1 MSFRRNM
8 DMIDGILNGIAEKS
22 HLLSNTGDIASIENY
37 QSLLE
42 VYPEGVLIVD
52 RDASKV
58 ISANRFLLSL
68 SGYGLEE
75 LKSKKFLDLF
85 VIPNIHDFLDQFT
98 EHKNKGEKSV
108 FELLLKGKGSRIIPV
123 KLTVIPMSFGQN
135 TALFCF
141 ISDLT
146 DYKRLEVERNML
158 SHALKQVNEGL
169 SVFDINGKILFVNE
183 AFLDTFGYKREEILG
198 TSIENLYSPVS
209 GYDFQLHILPGTLK
223 GGWNGELKVKRND
236 GKEIMIFLATS
247 PVKDE
252 EGQPVVIVGVMS
264 DITLRKQLEEQ
275 LRHSQKMEAI
285 GQLAGGI
292 AHDFNNLLT
301 VIEGYI
307 DLLQNKIK
315 HQDSTFNYLAQIK
328 KATDRAVSL
337 TRQLLAFS
345 RRQILQ
351 PKILDINQSIKD
363 LTVMLQRLIGE
374 HIELVTMLDAD
385 IWQIKADPN
394 QIEQVIMNLVVN
406 ARDAMPDGGTLIIE
420 TRQVQLDSSYKR
432 LHPDVEPG
440 AYVQLSITDTGVGM
454 SDEVRRRIF
463 EPFFTTKEKGK
474 GTGLGLATVYG
485 IVKQSNGHIFV
496 YSEVDRGTTFKIY
509 FPAVK
514 GQKSFSHRECGETKS
529 RGSGQRILVVEDEY
543 LVRELICDTLQTLG
557 YKIFE
562 ASNGDQALKI
572 YNKHKDEID
581 LVLTDLIMPVMNGK
595 KLIEIITRDNPELQV
610 LFMSGY
616 DDSAISKHG
625 MLESGINYI
634 QKPFSPRILANKL
647 QEIFENQVL

>member
-1 MSFRRNM
+1 
-8 DMIDGILNGIAEKS
+8 MIDGILNGIAEKS

-37 QSLLE
+37 QSLLD

-52 RDASKV
+52 HDASKV

-68 SGYGLEE
+68 SGYDLEE

-108 FELLLKGKGSRIIPV
+108 FELLFKGKGNRIIPV
-123 KLTVIPMSFGQN
+123 KLIVRPIPFGQN

-141 ISDLT
+141 VSDLT

-209 GYDFQLHILPGTLK
+209 GYDFQLHILPATLK

-236 GKEIMIFLATS
+236 GKEIMIFLSTS

-315 HQDSTFNYLAQIK
+315 HQDSTFNYLTQIK

-454 SDEVRRRIF
+454 SGEVRRRIF

-496 YSEVDRGTTFKIY
+496 YSEVDKGTTFKIY
-509 FPAVK
+509 FPAVRS
-514 GQKSFSHRECGETKS
+514 QKSFTRRECGETKS

-572 YNKHKDEID
+572 YKKHKDEID

-595 KLIEIITRDNPELQV
+595 KLIEIISRDNPELQV